1 MGILLLVQ
9 PMQTPKHKGGKHVM
23 ATITMNLYERY
34 ARQLIRE
41 LGVNQ
46 GTLTVP
52 AKTKFTFTS
61 VEGHPKV
68 TVQMETL
75 EATQQ

>member
-1 MGILLLVQ
+1 
-9 PMQTPKHKGGKHVM
+9 M

-52 AKTKFTFTS
+52 ATTKFTFTS

-75 EATQQ
+75 EATH

>member
-1 MGILLLVQ
+1 
-9 PMQTPKHKGGKHVM
+9 M

-41 LGVNQ
+41 LGVSQ